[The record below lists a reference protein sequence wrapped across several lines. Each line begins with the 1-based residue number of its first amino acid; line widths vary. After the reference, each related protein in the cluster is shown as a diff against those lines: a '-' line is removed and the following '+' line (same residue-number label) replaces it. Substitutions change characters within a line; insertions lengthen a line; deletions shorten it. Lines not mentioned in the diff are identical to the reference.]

1 MDTKLYTKW
10 AMPDADGSKFE
21 GSKSCSFFTGL
32 ATDAAQAQRDG
43 PLRARAEA
51 CCCTFCLLGQYDSC
65 QLKSE
70 HGQMRTYH
78 VPKIGAAQ
86 KPQLVALQE
95 WADLLSKGMVVVF
108 AADKADVHMEGVY
121 WLAKLLDAAFPATA
135 AMAHASDVFEQG
147 WLVVKAQFYKYEPDA
162 KHPKGWRGYSLLP
175 EERWLVVN
183 AMLRLKGIKYESEP
197 RRALR
202 PTPAPRAAAVPA
214 AAPPVSEQRGGRGHA
229 RGGGRGAGAGRG
241 GSGGGGRGRGSNS
254 DAKKQVRQELSWLS
268 ADSHNLIMACVRE
281 DS

>member
-95 WADLLSKGMVVVF
+95 WADLLY
-108 AADKADVHMEGVY
+108 A
-121 WLAKLLDAAFPATA
+121 
-135 AMAHASDVFEQG
+135 
-147 WLVVKAQFYKYEPDA
+147 
-162 KHPKGWRGYSLLP
+162 
-175 EERWLVVN
+175 
-183 AMLRLKGIKYESEP
+183 
-197 RRALR
+197 
-202 PTPAPRAAAVPA
+202 
-214 AAPPVSEQRGGRGHA
+214 
-229 RGGGRGAGAGRG
+229 
-241 GSGGGGRGRGSNS
+241 
-254 DAKKQVRQELSWLS
+254 
-268 ADSHNLIMACVRE
+268 
-281 DS
+281 